1 MEDDYNKLGKE
12 DRELVEKVLE
22 EKSKIKQ
29 LQNDLD
35 ELDEK
40 EQINIGITGMP
51 GEEGDEEMHD
61 ELGNQQMQA
70 KQEEIKE

>member
-1 MEDDYNKLGKE
+1 
-12 DRELVEKVLE
+12 
-22 EKSKIKQ
+22 
-29 LQNDLD
+29 
-35 ELDEK
+35 
-40 EQINIGITGMP
+40 MP